1 MDMTGSQHIE
11 ASRETVW
18 TALNDA
24 DVLKR
29 CIPGCESIEKISDTA
44 LNAKVTLKVGPV
56 KASFVGKV
64 KLSDLDPPN
73 GCQISGEGTSGVAG
87 FAKGGATVRL
97 QADGSTTILSYD
109 VKAQIGGKLAQLGAR
124 LIDSTAKKI
133 ATEFFAK
140 FGEAVAPAKSQFSTS
155 ELRQQTNEA

>member
-1 MDMTGSQHIE
+1 MDMTGSQRIE

-29 CIPGCESIEKISDTA
+29 CIPGCESIEKISDIE
-44 LNAKVTLKVGPV
+44 LNAKVTLKVRPV

-73 GCQISGEGTSGVAG
+73 QISGEGTGGVAG

-140 FGEAVAPAKSQFSTS
+140 FDEVVAPAKSQFSTS